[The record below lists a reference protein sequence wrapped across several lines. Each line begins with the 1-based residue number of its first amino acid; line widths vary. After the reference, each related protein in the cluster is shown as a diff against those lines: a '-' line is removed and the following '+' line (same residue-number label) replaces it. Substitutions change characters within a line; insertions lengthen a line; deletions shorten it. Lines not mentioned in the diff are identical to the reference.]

1 MVLYKQCKNLQIG
14 MKIATEQVF
23 IPNAGHINS
32 ESGYD
37 TFEDIVSY
45 L

>member
-1 MVLYKQCKNLQIG
+1 MKSKKEFAD
-14 MKIATEQVF
+14 KIATEQVF

-37 TFEDIVSY
+37 TFEEIVSY

>member
-1 MVLYKQCKNLQIG
+1 MEQIL
-14 MKIATEQVF
+14 

-37 TFEDIVSY
+37 TFENIVSNIVRASF
-45 L
+45 

>member
-1 MVLYKQCKNLQIG
+1 MPQAVEKEFADI
-14 MKIATEQVF
+14 ISTEQVVL
-23 IPNAGHINS
+23 PKAGHINA

-37 TFEDIVSY
+37 TFEEIVHY

>member
-1 MVLYKQCKNLQIG
+1 MRYEVEKEF
-14 MKIATEQVF
+14 ADTVSTEQVL
-23 IPNAGHINS
+23 IHNGGHINS

-37 TFEDIVSY
+37 TFEEIVSY

>member
-1 MVLYKQCKNLQIG
+1 LTNLHEVEKEFADMV
-14 MKIATEQVF
+14 ATEQVL
-23 IPNAGHINS
+23 IYNGGHINS

-37 TFEDIVSY
+37 TFEEIVSY